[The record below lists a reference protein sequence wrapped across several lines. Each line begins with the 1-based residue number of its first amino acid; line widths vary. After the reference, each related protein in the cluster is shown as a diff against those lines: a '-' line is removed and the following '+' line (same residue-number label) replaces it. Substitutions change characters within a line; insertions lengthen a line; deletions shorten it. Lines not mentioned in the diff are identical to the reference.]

1 MPPSPCSRAGS
12 RLLHALAT
20 SFLCFSA
27 SIARSQAP
35 GDVVAWGDNTYGQTT
50 VPAGLANQ
58 ARVCAGA
65 GHTLSLGLD
74 GVVVAWGRNN
84 YGQATVPAGQGACT
98 AIAAGAF
105 HSLALR
111 VDGTVSAWGRN
122 NYNQATPPVDLV
134 GVAQI
139 AAGGYHNLALLSD
152 GSVRAFGYDFY
163 GQSSVPAGLGAC
175 IAIAAGNYHSVALRL
190 DGTVQAW
197 GQNTYGQCTVPA
209 GLGPVR
215 AIAAGRDH
223 TLALLQDGGVVA
235 WGRNQSGQATIPVG
249 LPPGTALAGGYY
261 HSAVIVQGGG
271 VWAFGANDRGQCTL
285 PSPLA
290 PCVVVAAGE
299 HHTVVVLGVD
309 CNNNGLPDAEDIT
322 TGSSED
328 HDADA
333 VPDECQT
340 IVVPFCFGDG
350 TGTACPCQAGA
361 PGRGCPNN
369 ANPQGAL
376 LLGGGLAR
384 VTFDNLRLWTTG
396 APPNASALY
405 FQGNAPQALGTLFGD
420 GLRCA
425 AGSVRRLGIVQSVA
439 GASSWPPAGS
449 GLSVSSQGGVPA
461 AGATR
466 HYQAWYRDPAPTFC
480 TDSRFNLTNGASVT
494 WLP

>member
-1 MPPSPCSRAGS
+1 MPPSPSIRAGS
-12 RLLHALAT
+12 RLLPAFVASSLCLLA
-20 SFLCFSA
+20 SLASA
-27 SIARSQAP
+27 QAP
-35 GDVVAWGDNTYGQTT
+35 GDVVAWGDNTYGQAS
-50 VPAGLANQ
+50 VPPGLANQ
-58 ARVCAGA
+58 ARVSAGA

-74 GVVVAWGRNN
+74 GVVSAWGRNN
-84 YGQATVPAGQGACT
+84 YAQSTVPAGLGTCT

-111 VDGTVSAWGRN
+111 VDGVVAAWGRN
-122 NYNQATPPVDLV
+122 NYGQATPPADLS
-134 GVAQI
+134 GVVQI
-139 AAGGYHNLALLSD
+139 ASGGYHNLALLAD
-152 GSVRAFGYDFY
+152 GTVRAFGYDFY
-163 GQSSVPAGLGAC
+163 GQSTVPAGLGAC
-175 IAIAAGNYHSVALRL
+175 TAIAAGNYHSVALRA
-190 DGTVQAW
+190 DGVVVAW
-197 GQNTYGQCTVPA
+197 GQNTYGQCAVPA
-209 GLGPVR
+209 NLGPVR

-223 TLALLQDGGVVA
+223 TLALLQGGGVVA
-235 WGRNQSGQATIPVG
+235 FGRNQSGQCAVPVG
-249 LPPGTALAGGYY
+249 MPAGNALSGGYY
-261 HSAVIVQGGG
+261 HSAVVVEGGG
-271 VWAFGANDRGQCTL
+271 VWAFGADDRGQCTL

-299 HHTVVVLGVD
+299 YHTVVVLGVD
-309 CNNNGLPDAEDIT
+309 CNNNGLPDAEDIA
-322 TGSSED
+322 TGASED
-328 HDADA
+328 YDSDAL
-333 VPDECQT
+333 PDECQT
-340 IVVPFCFGDG
+340 IVAPFCFGDG
-350 TGTACPCQAGA
+350 TGTACPCQPGA

-376 LLGGGLAR
+376 LGGAGLAR
-384 VTFDNLRLWTTG
+384 VTYDNLRLWTTG

-449 GLSVSSQGGVPA
+449 GLKVSTQGGVPA